1 MARPPAYGPPASW
14 PGRRSL
20 PGQQR
25 SNELAH
31 LAGPQKFIPEKTPE
45 KVSLAKQMQA
55 ARKRGEGGGGLSDW
69 NIRWVG
75 PEGYKGIVARQLQ
88 QFKRVQKERAAAAA
102 PESTE

>member
-1 MARPPAYGPPASW
+1 MSGDIFVTFGGDTGELEAS
-14 PGRRSL
+14 
-20 PGQQR
+20 
-25 SNELAH
+25 LAT
-31 LAGPQKFIPEKTPE
+31 AKAAVNAFSSEIRD
-45 KVSLAKQMQA
+45 LAKQMQA